1 MWWIFTTFVVLL
13 IKMKEEDKK
22 RSDRVIEIFK
32 ETGLNQRQFSEI
44 LGISQ
49 QLVSAVVNYTKKPN
63 ETILLAIIDKIKN
76 IDPMWLLTGIGEQK
90 SNYSPKE
97 VESPIELHIKKIVK
111 KEFEELSQDIL
122 QKLSNIEDSVKNSN

>member
-1 MWWIFTTFVVLL
+1 
-13 IKMKEEDKK
+13 MKKEDKE
-22 RSDRVIEIFK
+22 RSDRVIKIFK

-63 ETILLAIIDKIKN
+63 EAILLAIIDKIEN
-76 IDPMWLLTGIGEQK
+76 IDPMWLLTGTGKQK
-90 SNYSPKE
+90 NNYAPKE
-97 VESPIELHIKKIVK
+97 VESLIELHIKNIVK

>member
-1 MWWIFTTFVVLL
+1 MWYIFTTFVVLL

>member
-1 MWWIFTTFVVLL
+1 MFTTFVVLL

-76 IDPMWLLTGIGEQK
+76 IDPMWLLTGTGEQK
-90 SNYSPKE
+90 TNYPPKE
-97 VESPIELHIKKIVK
+97 VDSPIELHIKNIVK
-111 KEFEELSQDIL
+111 KEFKELSQDIL
-122 QKLSNIEDSVKNSN
+122 LKLSNIEDSVKNSN

>member
-1 MWWIFTTFVVLL
+1 
-13 IKMKEEDKK
+13 MKKEDKE

-90 SNYSPKE
+90 NNYTPKE
-97 VESPIELHIKKIVK
+97 VESPIELHIKNIVR
-111 KEFEELSQDIL
+111 KEFKELSQDIL